1 MKNFLLKTIKCIK
14 EFIKDYFWNIV
25 YCILFSLI
33 VTGIALVTY
42 DSLNDNYNDDYIEKI
57 VENKQT
63 PIQDKIEYRE
73 YGTCEMY
80 IEKNTLKYDS
90 IKLVLVNEVNTYINS
105 VTNSSAL
112 DGIVIVNSCIKYNID
127 ICFVLAQAEIESH
140 FGTKG
145 LARKTNS
152 VFNVFAFDGQTYNEI
167 NKNGKYAHPNNS
179 VEPYLN
185 LLCKEYLI
193 DGKTE
198 YDLLHNY
205 INKDGKRYASDENYE
220 KNLFDKMDK
229 IRKSTKID
237 NTSLL
242 LKKHALI
249 IGLN

>member
-1 MKNFLLKTIKCIK
+1 MKEKLKTFFAYLK
-14 EFIKDYFWNIV
+14 KDFFKQIITALLI
-25 YCILFSLI
+25 ILFVSPFGFLITNYIDDSFLSENSSLG
-33 VTGIALVTY
+33 TQNT
-42 DSLNDNYNDDYIEKI
+42 N
-57 VENKQT
+57 T
-63 PIQDKIEYRE
+63 YRE
-73 YGTCEMY
+73 YGTCEVY

-90 IKLVLVNEVNTYINS
+90 IKLVLINEVNSYINS

-112 DGIVIVNSCIKYNID
+112 DGIVIVNSCLKYNID

-152 VFNVFAFDGQTYNEI
+152 VFNVFAFDGQSYHEI
-167 NKNGKYAHPNNS
+167 NKNGKYSHPNNS

-205 INKDGKRYASDENYE
+205 INKDGNRYASDENYE

-229 IRKSTKID
+229 IRKSTNID